1 MSVVPLRINPV
12 LRREM
17 VERMRGGRTFLILTI
32 YLTLLSAV
40 LFFAYQVGREN
51 DDPTQAA
58 LLGRGIFEYLLFFML
73 LLVMFIA
80 PGTAA
85 SAIAGERERQ
95 TLVPLQVTLMSPQ
108 RILLGKIYAAV
119 AFLLLLVV
127 ATLPLLSV
135 SYLIGGVTMGEVLGG
150 VGAVLFIGL
159 AVGCM
164 AAAIST
170 FTRRVQGATVLS
182 YAVVLV
188 LLLGTLAAWG
198 AARMF
203 DTSRGVDAANPPSWL
218 LLANPIATVSGVVGD
233 GLNDGSMSSPFDWIE
248 EGIIE
253 ARVGGEI
260 MMDGN
265 VAIDLGPGDRFV
277 EGDIGV
283 AGGFDDL
290 SGDKAEIP
298 GSFLWGSLGLLA
310 AIAALAVGLGAR
322 RLRTPAQ
329 TER

>member
-32 YLTLLSAV
+32 YLALLSAV
-40 LFFAYQVGREN
+40 LFFSYQVGREN

-73 LLVMFIA
+73 LLVLFIA

-108 RILLGKIYAAV
+108 RIILGKIYAAV

-135 SYLIGGVTMGEVLGG
+135 SYLIGGVTMGEVVGG
-150 VGAVLFIGL
+150 VLAVLFVGL
-159 AVGCM
+159 AVGCLS
-164 AAAIST
+164 AAIST

-188 LLLGTLAAWG
+188 LLLGTLAVWG
-198 AARMF
+198 AAVMF
-203 DTSRGVDAANPPSWL
+203 DNSRGIDAANPPSWL
-218 LLANPIATVSGVVGD
+218 LLPNPVATISGVVGD
-233 GLNDGSMSSPFDWIE
+233 GVDDGSMSSPFDWIE
-248 EGIIE
+248 DQIIE
-253 ARVGGEI
+253 SRFGDETLVDRGDAA
-260 MMDGN
+260 
-265 VAIDLGPGDRFV
+265 VAIGPGGQFIDD
-277 EGDIGV
+277 GG
-283 AGGFDDL
+283 GGFGGGLGDE
-290 SGDKAEIP
+290 DKAEIP
-298 GSFLWGSLGLLA
+298 GSFLWGSLGLLTA
-310 AIAALAVGLGAR
+310 LAALAVGLGAR